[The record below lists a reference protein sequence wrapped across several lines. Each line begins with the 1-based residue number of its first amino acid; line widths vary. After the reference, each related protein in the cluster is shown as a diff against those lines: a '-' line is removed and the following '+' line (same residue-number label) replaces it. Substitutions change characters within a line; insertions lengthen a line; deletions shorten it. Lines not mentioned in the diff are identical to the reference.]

1 MATSGLARVAESTK
15 GQHMEL
21 GAHIKE
27 HRTNLGFSQDNLAER
42 IYVSRQTISNWET
55 GRTYPDVQS
64 LLLLSNVFEVTVDSL
79 IKGDVEAMAKAM
91 DEAVK
96 KYNILSTVSV
106 VSGVVFLALAAWGA
120 FQYEWGWGVHMAPTI
135 VFAVI
140 ALLVL
145 VVAFMHA
152 ERIKKQHD
160 LQTYREVLA
169 FSRGERVDRDTVE
182 GRRER
187 EMKPWVKGVRTSVQI
202 LVGAA
207 VGGAIGIGI
216 GMLAKILS

>member
-1 MATSGLARVAESTK
+1 MAFGK
-15 GQHMEL
+15 GRREYEGNHRMEL

-27 HRTNLGFSQDNLAER
+27 HRTEKGLSQDDLAEK

-64 LLLLSNVFEVTVDSL
+64 LLLLSNVFDVTVDSL
-79 IKGDVEAMAKAM
+79 IKGDVETMAKVM

-96 KYNILSTVSV
+96 KYNALSTAAV
-106 VSGVVFLALAAWGA
+106 VSGAVFLVLAAWGA
-120 FQYEWGWGVHMAPTI
+120 FQYEWGWGLHMIPTA
-135 VFAVI
+135 VFAAI

-145 VVAFMHA
+145 VIAFTYA

-169 FSRGERVDRDTVE
+169 FSRGERVDRDTIE

-207 VGGAIGIGI
+207 VGGAVGIGI
-216 GMLAKILS
+216 GMLAKMLA

>member
-1 MATSGLARVAESTK
+1 
-15 GQHMEL
+15 MEL

-27 HRTNLGFSQDNLAER
+27 HRTKQGLSQDDLAER

-64 LLLLSNVFEVTVDSL
+64 LLLSNVFDATVDSL

-96 KYNILSTVSV
+96 KYNALSTAAV
-106 VSGVVFLALAAWGA
+106 VSGAVFLALAAWGA
-120 FQYEWGWGVHMAPTI
+120 FQYEWGWGMHMVPTV

-169 FSRGERVDRDTVE
+169 FSRGERVDRDTIE
-182 GRRER
+182 GKRER
-187 EMKPWVKGVRTSVQI
+187 EMKPWAKGVRASVQI
-202 LVGAA
+202 LVGAG

-216 GMLAKILS
+216 GMLAKLLA

>member
-1 MATSGLARVAESTK
+1 
-15 GQHMEL
+15 
-21 GAHIKE
+21 
-27 HRTNLGFSQDNLAER
+27 
-42 IYVSRQTISNWET
+42 
-55 GRTYPDVQS
+55 
-64 LLLLSNVFEVTVDSL
+64 
-79 IKGDVEAMAKAM
+79 MAKAM

-96 KYNILSTVSV
+96 KYNALSTAAV
-106 VSGVVFLALAAWGA
+106 VSGAVFLALAAWGA
-120 FQYEWGWGVHMAPTI
+120 FQYEWGWGMHMVPTI

-169 FSRGERVDRDTVE
+169 FSRGERVDRDTIE
-182 GRRER
+182 GKRER

-202 LVGAA
+202 LVGAG

-216 GMLAKILS
+216 GMLAKLLA

>member
-1 MATSGLARVAESTK
+1 
-15 GQHMEL
+15 MEL

-27 HRTNLGFSQDNLAER
+27 HRKEKGLSQDDLAER

-96 KYNILSTVSV
+96 KYNALSTAAV
-106 VSGVVFLALAAWGA
+106 VSGAVFLVLAAWGA
-120 FQYEWGWGVHMAPTI
+120 FQYEWGWGIHMVPTI

-145 VVAFMHA
+145 AVAFMHA
-152 ERIKKQHD
+152 EHIKKQHD

-187 EMKPWVKGVRTSVQI
+187 DMKPWVKGVRTSVQI

-207 VGGAIGIGI
+207 IGGAVGIGI
-216 GMLAKILS
+216 GMLAKMLS

>member
-1 MATSGLARVAESTK
+1 
-15 GQHMEL
+15 MEL
-21 GAHIKE
+21 GARIKE
-27 HRTNLGFSQDNLAER
+27 HRKEKGLSQDDLAEK

-96 KYNILSTVSV
+96 KYNALSTAAV
-106 VSGVVFLALAAWGA
+106 VSGVVFLVLAAWDA
-120 FQYEWGWGVHMAPTI
+120 FQYEWGWGMHMVPTI

-187 EMKPWVKGVRTSVQI
+187 DMKPWVKGVRTSVQI

-207 VGGAIGIGI
+207 IGGAVGIGI
-216 GMLAKILS
+216 GMLAKMLS